1 MLTLPS
7 SWGAAGSLHV
17 LKQTDIFQNLHFE
30 ARPQVLTWLLTLQ
43 IGQDS
48 VELAMEWMDAHPEEP
63 PPPPAPEGQEGTP
76 GGQSAPA
83 GPPEEDP
90 TVISNVKA
98 AAGSYWEA
106 GTPSVPSSG
115 EASTSEALAAE
126 VQPRLA
132 KSCCRSKTACGIEDQ
147 ASASAWTGCRTK
159 PDRSKARV
167 GGSRCSLVMQNL
179 VGLFSTFV
187 VCTTCTC
194 IFAGF

>member
-1 MLTLPS
+1 MLEQTIICRTLHS
-7 SWGAAGSLHV
+7 GARA
-17 LKQTDIFQNLHFE
+17 QY
-30 ARPQVLTWLLTLQ
+30 LTWLLVLQ

-106 GTPSVPSSG
+106 GTPSVPASG
-115 EASTSEALAAE
+115 EAGTSEAPAAE
-126 VQPRLA
+126 VQPRPVQR
-132 KSCCRSKTACGIEDQ
+132 CCRSKTARGIEDQ

-159 PDRSKARV
+159 PDCSKARV